1 MSLVNKFLS
10 NITQIKHAVKVSDQN
25 SPVLDCSLNYS
36 HENLN
41 KNLFP
46 LCTNMHREKKHKLRS
61 IEFSQCTLAIKENL
75 RNLK

>member
-46 LCTNMHREKKHKLRS
+46 LCTNMHREKKQITFYRIFTMHSCNKR
-61 IEFSQCTLAIKENL
+61 KP
-75 RNLK
+75 